1 MKFMGSS
8 RTDPGTPGMWK
19 IISGALPLG
28 IANLSVVA
36 LTVTD
41 VVMLGQVGTFE
52 LASGVLAMQI
62 YAILLVFGEGL
73 VMGFGP
79 NYGRDASAGRFER
92 LPGLIRA
99 AMFCVLLLGGFSLL
113 VMALGPEILLILQQ
127 EQALAL
133 HARSYMLLIGA
144 AVIPN
149 LLFLLFWEILLYND
163 SSRLVLVGSI
173 IQVLVNAAGNYLLI
187 YGKFGFPEL
196 GLAGAGISTLVS
208 AMAGSAVLAWYC
220 LRDGFLSMRDLT
232 SVRASETARPLVAL
246 LRLGVPFGLT
256 LISTMAFL
264 SAATYLMGLYGEDAI
279 AAHAVAFQV
288 NEIIIIFLLGFG
300 EYAALLLST
309 NLGGQSNRDIR
320 KTCLR
325 VCTAALLVLLAMIV
339 PAYLF
344 RDHIVG
350 MVLAIGS
357 AQNAEAVRLSIRIIS
372 LSLPFVILSALIIVL
387 QGILR
392 GLHSTSVPF
401 VLILV
406 GYWGCGFPAQV
417 WLMQNY
423 PDNPLAIWWGM
434 PIGFGIALCLL
445 LAHLVLLLRGMTMLR
460 FSGDLP

>member
-1 MKFMGSS
+1 MSPGPTSTS
-8 RTDPGTPGMWK
+8 RRAMPGLWK

-41 VVMLGQVGTFE
+41 VVMLGRAGTFE

-73 VMGFGP
+73 IMGFGP
-79 NYGRDASAGRFER
+79 NYGRDASAGRLDR

-99 AMFCVLLLGGFSLL
+99 AAFCVLLLGGFSLL
-113 VMALGPEILLILQQ
+113 VMAFGPEILLILQQ

-163 SSRLVLVGSI
+163 SSRLVLAGSI

-208 AMAGSAVLAWYC
+208 AMAGSAILAWYC
-220 LRDGFLSMRDLT
+220 LRGGFLNLRDL
-232 SVRASETARPLVAL
+232 ASTRSSESARPLTDL
-246 LRLGVPFGLT
+246 LRLGVPFGFT

-309 NLGGQSNRDIR
+309 DLGGQTSRDIR

-325 VCTAALLVLLAMIV
+325 VCAAALLVVLAMLVPTWLVRDQLVSIV
-339 PAYLF
+339 LVA
-344 RDHIVG
+344 G
-350 MVLAIGS
+350 N
-357 AQNAEAVRLSIRIIS
+357 AQNAEAVRLGIRIIGF
-372 LSLPFVILSALIIVL
+372 SLPFVILSALIIVL

-392 GLHSTSVPF
+392 GLHATSVPF
-401 VLILV
+401 VLIMI
-406 GYWGCGFPAQV
+406 GYWGCGFPVQL
-417 WLMQNY
+417 WLMQHY
-423 PDNPLAIWWGM
+423 PDNPLAVWWGM
-434 PIGFGIALCLL
+434 QVGFGIALCLL
-445 LAHLVLLLRGMTMLR
+445 LLYLIFRLRGMAMLR
-460 FSGDLP
+460 FIENPP